1 MAYKIGEGFIMLKE
15 IMLTDEERGTILEM
29 CALELLNLQSNACL
43 TRKERITWAAQL
55 GLVVCRIKGVVPHF
69 NARFIM
75 RRSFS
80 TVPSYP

>member
-1 MAYKIGEGFIMLKE
+1 MLRE

-29 CALELLNLQSNACL
+29 CSLELLNLQTNTCL
-43 TRKERITWAAQL
+43 TRKERITFATRL
-55 GLVVCRIKGVVPHF
+55 GLVVCRVKGVVPHF